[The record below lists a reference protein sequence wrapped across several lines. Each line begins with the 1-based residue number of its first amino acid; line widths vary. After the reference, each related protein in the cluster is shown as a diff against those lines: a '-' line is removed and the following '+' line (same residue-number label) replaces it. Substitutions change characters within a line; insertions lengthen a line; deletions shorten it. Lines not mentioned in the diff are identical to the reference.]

1 MPIKIFKKKKKHYMQ
16 NQTRENISVPARE
29 ILSGGTGVE
38 ANRIQ
43 KDTGE
48 HFRLMETPYILGC
61 FSD

>member
-1 MPIKIFKKKKKHYMQ
+1 MQ